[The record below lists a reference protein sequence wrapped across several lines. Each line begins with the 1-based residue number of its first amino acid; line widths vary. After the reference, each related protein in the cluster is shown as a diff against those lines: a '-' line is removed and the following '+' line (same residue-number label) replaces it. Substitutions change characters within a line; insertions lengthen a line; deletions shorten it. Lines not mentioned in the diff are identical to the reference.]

1 MGHHMR
7 YTARISIRYLHR
19 SPKFF
24 INYEYLIPHPKGTY
38 FDPPTLP
45 NPILSD
51 FNSFY
56 DVRQRYT
63 ANRIGTC
70 FYYKFDVGQIII
82 DNDYGDLSKFQGM
95 SKSSLLLNFFQ
106 FIILD

>member
-51 FNSFY
+51 FSSFY